1 MEVSIMA
8 RKISRRQML
17 AAGALTAGAGALT
30 GESVPNVSAQSAA
43 TQKPRAG
50 LPDVWGQ
57 DFLMQW
63 SPPANAK
70 RNLTPGSQIIR
81 LSSPRIPNREG
92 TDYASVFKAM
102 RAGGWTACE
111 CGSSEWVGRKL
122 SESEIREIKAQLKAN
137 DIVFYGLHCAGNIIA
152 PDPDADRWQRHI
164 VDTIHAAEEMG
175 CQLILTHSGS
185 MYPNRNTP
193 HPLNWSREG
202 WNRSVNALKRIC
214 KDTAGSKIEIAIED
228 VNSEAVN
235 CPEAH
240 VRLRQDV
247 GDPRIMAGLDV
258 TNMVHP
264 GVVFRM
270 TELIDKCFDL
280 LADQIAYV
288 HTKDLVWNGMLP
300 GINWAMN
307 GTGCMDYE
315 TFLVRMSKLKRP
327 TNALIEFLNTPE
339 ELTQAQKNVR
349 DIAAK
354 VGVKIYGSQA

>member
-1 MEVSIMA
+1 MA
-8 RKISRRQML
+8 RKISRRQLL
-17 AAGALTAGAGALT
+17 AAGAMTAGAGALT
-30 GESVPNVSAQSAA
+30 GELVPSASAQSAA

-57 DFLMQW
+57 DFLLQW
-63 SPPANAK
+63 SPPANVK
-70 RNLTPGSQIIR
+70 RDLTPGNSHIR
-81 LSSPRIPNREG
+81 LSSIRLTNREG
-92 TDYASVFKAM
+92 TDYASLIKSM
-102 RAGGWTACE
+102 RAGGWSACE
-111 CGSSEWVGRKL
+111 GGSAEWTSRKL
-122 SESEIREIKAQLKAN
+122 PESEIREIKAQLKAN

-164 VDTIHAAEEMG
+164 VDTIHTAEEMG
-175 CQLILTHSGS
+175 CKLILTHSGS

-247 GDPRIMAGLDV
+247 GDPRIMTGLDV

-280 LADQIAYV
+280 LSDQISYV
-288 HTKDLVWNGMLP
+288 HGKDLVWNGMLP

-307 GTGCMDYE
+307 TTGCMDYD
-315 TFLVRMSKLKRP
+315 TFLVRLSRLKEP
-327 TNALIEFLNTPE
+327 KNMLIEFLNSQE
-339 ELTQAQKNVR
+339 ELQQAQKNIR
-349 DIAAK
+349 AIADR
-354 VGVKIYGSQA
+354 VGVKIYGSMG